1 MFPKKI
7 FHQIITIF
15 AIKNIIIMKK
25 TILILIGT
33 IFTIVSS
40 SACTNLLV
48 GKAASVD
55 GSTMVTYSADSYSL
69 FGELYHWPAAKYPA
83 NTLLDVREWDSYKY
97 LGKIPQ
103 ASQTYNVI
111 GNMNEYQLCIG
122 ETTFT
127 GRRELVDE
135 TGIMD
140 YGSLIYI
147 ALQRS
152 KTAREAIKLMTDLV
166 ADYGYCSSGESF
178 SIVDKNEVW
187 ILEMIGKGAGNKG
200 AVWVAVRIPD
210 DCIAAHANQ
219 ARIHRFPLNDKE
231 NCIFSKDVISFA
243 RSKGFFNGKDNEFSF
258 AKAYC
263 PIEWGGLRSCE
274 ARVWSFFNQYT
285 DNAEKWLPY
294 ILGEDPEPMPLYV
307 KANRKLGVQD
317 LMVSMRDHYE
327 GTPLDP
333 TLDIGAGP
341 FNSPYRFH
349 PLSWDVD
356 NVKYGFER
364 PTSTQQTGF
373 TFVGQ
378 MRNYLPDEIG
388 GVFWF
393 GVDDARFTVFTPMY
407 ACMTETPDCYRVGNG
422 DFTTFSWTSAFWIHN
437 WVANMAYSRYS
448 QMLTDVV
455 PLQDK
460 LENGYL
466 SMQPQVEQK
475 AKELLQTGREEAV
488 EFLTSYS
495 VSVAQNALNEWKS
508 LGEYLIVKYMDGV
521 VKKEENGKFIHN
533 EFGGS
538 QYPNRPKFDE
548 KYLRTIVNEKGEWLR
563 VKEIKR

>member
-1 MFPKKI
+1 
-7 FHQIITIF
+7 
-15 AIKNIIIMKK
+15 MKK
-25 TILILIGT
+25 RILILTGM

-40 SACTNLLV
+40 WACTNFLV
-48 GKAASVD
+48 GKAASID

-69 FGELYHWPAAKYPA
+69 YGELYHWPAASYPA
-83 NTLLDVREWDSYKY
+83 NSWLDVREWDSNKY

-103 ASQTYNVI
+103 VSQTYNVI

-122 ETTFT
+122 ETTYG
-127 GRRELVDE
+127 GRHELVDS

-152 KTAREAIKLMTDLV
+152 KTAREAIKVMTDLV
-166 ADYGYCSSGESF
+166 AAHGYCSSGESF

-187 ILEMIGKGAGNKG
+187 ILEMIGKGVGNKG

-219 ARIHRFPLNDKE
+219 ARIHQFPLNDKE
-231 NCIFSKDVISFA
+231 NCMYSKDVISFA
-243 RSKGFFNGKDNEFSF
+243 RSKGYFSGKDSEFSF
-258 AKAYC
+258 SKTYN
-263 PIEWGGLRSCE
+263 PLDWGGLRSCE

-285 DNAEKWLPY
+285 DNAGQWIPY
-294 ILGEDPEPMPLYV
+294 ILGDTPEPMPLYV
-307 KANRKLGVQD
+307 KPNKKIGVKD
-317 LMVSMRDHYE
+317 LMTSMRDHYE
-327 GTPLDP
+327 GTPFDP
-333 TLDIGAGP
+333 TLDIAAGP

-349 PLSWDVD
+349 PLGWEVD
-356 NVKYGFER
+356 GVKYVFER
-364 PTSTQQTGF
+364 PISTQQTGF

-407 ACMTETPDCYRVGNG
+407 PCMIETPECYRVGNG
-422 DFTTFSWTSAFWIHN
+422 NFTTFSWTSAFWIHN
-437 WVANMAYSRYS
+437 WVANMAYARYS
-448 QMLTDVV
+448 QMLTDAV

-466 SMQPQVEQK
+466 LVQPKIEQR
-475 AKELLQTGREEAV
+475 AKELLQTGRKQAV
-488 EFLTSYS
+488 DFLTSYS
-495 VSVAQNALNEWKS
+495 IGVAQNALDEWKS
-508 LGEYLIVKYMDGV
+508 LGEYMIVKYKDGV
-521 VKKEENGKFIHN
+521 VMKEENGKLIGN
-533 EFGGS
+533 EYGGS
-538 QYPNRPKFDE
+538 QYPNRPKFNE
-548 KYLRTIVNEKGEWLR
+548 KYLRTIVDEKGEWLK
-563 VKEIKR
+563 VKSMQ